1 MYAYQLIRRLI
12 LLTDFKCC
20 YLIVDI
26 SRMLL
31 KLPIGFFDSKNLGD
45 IIQRIDDHR
54 RVQQFLSNSTL
65 DVLFS
70 AVNIIIFIIFGAALL
85 HYSLQLFLVF
95 LIGSSIYLTWV
106 LMFMRKRAELEYKR
120 FDEATRALDANNER
134 KIMENMEVLLR
145 GRHRCGGDPSSGHR
159 QECRSDRRAR
169 GGPAHRKRDPL
180 GRY

>member
-1 MYAYQLIRRLI
+1 MYAYQLIRRQI
-12 LLTDFKCC
+12 LRTDFKCS

-70 AVNIIIFIIFGAALL
+70 AVNIIIFGAVLL
-85 HYSLQLFLVF
+85 HYNLRLFLVF
-95 LIGSSIYLTWV
+95 L
-106 LMFMRKRAELEYKR
+106 
-120 FDEATRALDANNER
+120 
-134 KIMENMEVLLR
+134 
-145 GRHRCGGDPSSGHR
+145 CGDDPSSGHR
-159 QECRSDRRAR
+159 QECRSDRRAPE
-169 GGPAHRKRDPL
+169 GPAHRKRGP
-180 GRY
+180 